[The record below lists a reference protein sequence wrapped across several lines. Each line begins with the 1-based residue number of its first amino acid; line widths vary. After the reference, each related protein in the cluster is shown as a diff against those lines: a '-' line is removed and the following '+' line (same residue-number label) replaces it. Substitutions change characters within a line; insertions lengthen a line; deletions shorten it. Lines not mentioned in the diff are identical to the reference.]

1 MSTMRIISLLLFS
14 LLLAAC
20 GTSTE
25 PEPEAPPEQVKSKLP
40 TAAPSRT
47 IEDYN
52 PDNDQRA
59 LDDLIVVDNLPA
71 EATVSSPFTVSG
83 KARGTWFSEGS
94 FPVFLTDENGKLLA
108 ESFGH
113 SEESWMT
120 SEFIPFTVTLN
131 YDAPAGIKASLEL
144 MLDNPAGPKE
154 GFDRSLIIPVVL
166 E

>member
-1 MSTMRIISLLLFS
+1 MSTMRIISFLLLS
-14 LLLAAC
+14 LFLIAC
-20 GTSTE
+20 GTST
-25 PEPEAPPEQVKSKLP
+25 EPEAPPEQVKTELP
-40 TAAPSRT
+40 PADPPRT

-52 PDNDQRA
+52 PDNDKRA

-71 EATVSSPFTVSG
+71 EATVYSPFTVSG
-83 KARGTWFSEGS
+83 KARGTWFFEGS

-120 SEFIPFTVTLN
+120 NAFIPFTVTLN
-131 YDAPAGIKASLEL
+131 YDAPAGTKASLEL
-144 MLDNPAGPKE
+144 MLDNPAGPE
-154 GFDRSLIIPVVL
+154 ESFDRSLIIPVVL